1 MELLSQ
7 MTFIIALK
15 SYNTHFFQL
24 QLSGSY
30 LRNPLPQALQVGR
43 EKIFAAH
50 FLSTVALLCS
60 WVSNFVDA
68 MTRIQ
73 SNNGSRFEV
82 GENEQTP
89 PDIRRWELEVV
100 KNVLC
105 IAVFAGL
112 LGYSVASSVQGHNTI
127 LSILFYIVTSLGLM
141 YFIPRLIYS
150 TYKFMSS
157 SAVPD
162 YEALTPENE
171 GIYAI

>member
-1 MELLSQ
+1 
-7 MTFIIALK
+7 
-15 SYNTHFFQL
+15 
-24 QLSGSY
+24 
-30 LRNPLPQALQVGR
+30 
-43 EKIFAAH
+43 
-50 FLSTVALLCS
+50 
-60 WVSNFVDA
+60 

-73 SNNGSRFEV
+73 SNSGSRFEV

-171 GIYAI
+171 GVYAI